1 MKDEKILSLME
12 IQIKESIKNRQLI
25 EELQKALIEKEEKGQ
40 LSPETVKRL
49 KWIKKNLLIR

>member
-1 MKDEKILSLME
+1 MNDKDILEFVELQQEINKNDRLM
-12 IQIKESIKNRQLI
+12 IRN
-25 EELQKALIEKEEKGQ
+25 LQKALIEKEEKGQ

>member
-49 KWIKKNLLIR
+49 K